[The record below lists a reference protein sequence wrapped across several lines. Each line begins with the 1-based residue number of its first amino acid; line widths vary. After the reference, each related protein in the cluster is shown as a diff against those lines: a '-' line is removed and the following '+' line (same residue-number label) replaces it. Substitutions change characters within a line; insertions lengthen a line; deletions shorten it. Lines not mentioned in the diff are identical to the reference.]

1 MAGKKN
7 DLRELL
13 AKISMM
19 RDLYFINVIWGSL
32 WTPHPFLAQ

>member
-1 MAGKKN
+1 MMMAEKKN

-19 RDLYFINVIWGSL
+19 RDLYFILMG
-32 WTPHPFLAQ
+32 

>member
-1 MAGKKN
+1 MMMAEKKN

-19 RDLYFINVIWGSL
+19 RDLYFIIMG
-32 WTPHPFLAQ
+32 

>member
-1 MAGKKN
+1 MAEKKN

-19 RDLYFINVIWGSL
+19 RDLYFILMLILG
-32 WTPHPFLAQ
+32 